1 MSEEQNKT
9 ALAGLLAVQRDLK
22 APKNQFNKFGGY
34 NYRSC
39 EDILQAARPLCNE
52 NGLDLLLSDEPA
64 MVGARFYIKATATV
78 MDIATGETISTT
90 AYARE
95 ADAKKGMDPA
105 QVTGASSSYARK
117 YALCGLFAIDDT
129 KDMDTDEHAR
139 QTGAQEARTASQP
152 NDHQEIVNKLATEAK
167 KKGIQPATMSAIIKK
182 HYGKAGSKDMSVQEL
197 WDLINNLPQYL
208 QEG

>member
-139 QTGAQEARTASQP
+139 QTGAQTARTSNADD
-152 NDHQEIVNKLATEAK
+152 DHHKIVSKLAEMVK
-167 KKGIQPATMSAIIKK
+167 QSGIQPSQMTAIIKK
-182 HYGKAGSKDMSVQEL
+182 HYGKSGTKEMSTKEL
-197 WDLINNLPQYL
+197 FDLAEKLPQYL
-208 QEG
+208 REE